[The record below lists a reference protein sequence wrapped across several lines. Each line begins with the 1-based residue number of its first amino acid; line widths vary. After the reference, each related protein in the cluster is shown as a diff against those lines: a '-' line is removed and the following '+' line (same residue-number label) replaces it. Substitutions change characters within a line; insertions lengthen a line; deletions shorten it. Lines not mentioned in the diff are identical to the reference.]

1 MPLADD
7 NPAGRSH
14 TVPAR
19 PSHHRFGAGSQGGRF
34 RAALAAPDPAKA
46 CSVLIESE
54 PGLVCCFDAFSSRE
68 RPPRGRAAGFQQQT
82 RCKNI
87 RPVLNLRAGCADP
100 TEAGG
105 FEGSAPKPAPPS
117 DHTPLVR
124 RCAVRNA
131 LPFRERSEG
140 RSKAA
145 PQSAGWETQGAS
157 PSQSRMAASE
167 PPLHRDMQA
176 ARSSMQA
183 FGSLPSR
190 TDVRQLSEVFE
201 QSR

>member
-19 PSHHRFGAGSQGGRF
+19 PSHQRFGAGSQGGRF

-54 PGLVCCFDAFSSRE
+54 PGLICCFDAFSSRE
-68 RPPRGRAAGFQQQT
+68 REPRGRAAGFQQQT
-82 RCKNI
+82 RWKNI
-87 RPVLNLRAGCADP
+87 RPDLNLRAGCADP

-124 RCAVRNA
+124 RCAVPQRAA
-131 LPFRERSEG
+131 LSGAKRGSQQGSAAKCGLGNSG
-140 RSKAA
+140 RFAEPVSPGCVRTALA
-145 PQSAGWETQGAS
+145 PRHAGCKIVHAGLWLVTVQD
-157 PSQSRMAASE
+157 RC
-167 PPLHRDMQA
+167 QA
-176 ARSSMQA
+176 A
-183 FGSLPSR
+183 
-190 TDVRQLSEVFE
+190 
-201 QSR
+201 